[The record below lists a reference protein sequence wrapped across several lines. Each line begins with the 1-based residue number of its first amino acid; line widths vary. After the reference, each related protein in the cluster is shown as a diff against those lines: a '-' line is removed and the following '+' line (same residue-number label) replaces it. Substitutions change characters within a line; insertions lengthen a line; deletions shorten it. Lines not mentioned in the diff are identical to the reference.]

1 MTRFCSEFSSIR
13 ELGVIV
19 ANRRQ
24 PHLDQAM
31 GAVEVFL
38 RSSSDSLDAQ
48 FLDSLNHGLHHLRT
62 ELDYRFWDDGNSQFD
77 YSDTPVSRFREGLI
91 RVFDCFLNLQPADIH
106 CRNHRNSCFEIIR
119 RASFLLIGN

>member
-1 MTRFCSEFSSIR
+1 
-13 ELGVIV
+13 
-19 ANRRQ
+19 
-24 PHLDQAM
+24 M

-77 YSDTPVSRFREGLI
+77 YDEIPKLRFETVQIAVRMNAKRGVDSDAVNNWLETAKLDVLPE
-91 RVFDCFLNLQPADIH
+91 
-106 CRNHRNSCFEIIR
+106 IR
-119 RASFLLIGN
+119 RLAETVTS